1 MSQPP
6 QEPTARE
13 RGLSRGLRIVEKN
26 LRTETY
32 DLRDQVV
39 RLQRE
44 ADFWREA
51 WKDIIEDVGDLL
63 HRAKARAKGR
73 RFATVLELNAILTKA
88 DSDGGLSKE
97 RSS

>member
-6 QEPTARE
+6 QEPTAAE
-13 RGLSRGLRIVEKN
+13 RGLIRGLHIVEKN
-26 LRTETY
+26 LRTETH
-32 DLRDQVV
+32 DLREQVV

-51 WKDIIEDVGDLL
+51 WKDIIEDIGDLL

-73 RFATVLELNAILTKA
+73 RFATVLELQTILTSA
-88 DSDGGLSKE
+88 ESEKE
-97 RSS
+97 TIG